1 MTKYIIRELE
11 NPNSIRQGEV
21 VEASSLTVAKRM
33 ATRMQV
39 FQGTYM
45 LIELANDDGSR
56 TGSESHEHAMSNGVP
71 DAARPHGAARLLPSA
86 PQPSPSPVQ

>member
-1 MTKYIIRELE
+1 MTKYIIRELQ

-21 VEASSLTVAKRM
+21 IEASSLTVAKRA

-45 LIELANDDGSR
+45 LIELANEDGSR
-56 TGSESHEHAMSNGVP
+56 T
-71 DAARPHGAARLLPSA
+71 DCRLA
-86 PQPSPSPVQ
+86 IKEYRKWHDYQ